1 MEFVVN
7 NWYLFVALG
16 AILGL
21 LAMGP
26 VTQMIYGIKGITPAQ
41 AIQAVNRDDG
51 VIVDVC
57 EPTEFREGRPP
68 NSVNVPL
75 SSFRQNVARLEKYKK
90 RPVVVS
96 CRSGNRSVRAAVM
109 LRKQGFEKVF
119 SLSGGLLGWQRDNL
133 PVEKG

>member
-1 MEFVVN
+1 MDFVVN

-41 AIQAVNRDDG
+41 AIQVVNREDG
-51 VIVDVC
+51 MIVDVC

-68 NSVNVPL
+68 NSMNVPL
-75 SSFRQNVARLEKYKK
+75 SSFGQNVARLEKYKK

>member
-1 MEFVVN
+1 MDFVVS

-16 AILGL
+16 VIVGL
-21 LAMGP
+21 LMMGP
-26 VTQMIYGIKGITPAQ
+26 ITQMFYGIKGITPAE
-41 AIQAVNRDDG
+41 AIQVVNREQG

-57 EPTEFREGRPP
+57 EPNEFREGRPP
-68 NSVNVPL
+68 NSMNVPL
-75 SSFRQNVARLEKYKK
+75 SSLGQNLTRLEKYKS

-96 CRSGNRSVRAAVM
+96 CRSGNRSVRAAIK
-109 LRKQGFEKVF
+109 LRRQGFEKVF